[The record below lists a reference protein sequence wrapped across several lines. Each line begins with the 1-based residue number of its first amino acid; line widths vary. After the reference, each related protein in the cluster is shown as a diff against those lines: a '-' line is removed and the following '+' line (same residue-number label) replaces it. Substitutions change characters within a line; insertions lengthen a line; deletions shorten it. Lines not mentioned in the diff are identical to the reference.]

1 MTREWVGR
9 VLMVLRLRSV
19 RNSGSRG
26 PAPPAEASGA
36 LLQMPRRTWEKHVQ
50 VGSIQLVRGR
60 YPVLVNPQLH
70 YSDRTGF
77 ALDENLE
84 PFLGH

>member
-1 MTREWVGR
+1 
-9 VLMVLRLRSV
+9 MVRPLPRRLQRFTV
-19 RNSGSRG
+19 
-26 PAPPAEASGA
+26 
-36 LLQMPRRTWEKHVQ
+36 QTPRRTWEKHVQ

-70 YSDRTGF
+70 YSDRTGV
-77 ALDENLE
+77 ALAENLE